1 MGNKWNELLENARGI
16 LSEVSE
22 AEEFIA
28 FDDGTYPPLD
38 FDATTT
44 KYLRTLFRILDLETP
59 EGELADKVRALAAWF
74 IHWADIK
81 SVED

>member
-1 MGNKWNELLENARGI
+1 MGNKWTDLLDFAREI

-22 AEEFIA
+22 AEGFVVR
-28 FDDGTYPPLD
+28 DDGTCAPFN
-38 FDATTT
+38 FDKAAT
-44 KYLRTLFRILDLETP
+44 KYLRTLFRMLDLETP
-59 EGELADKVRALAAWF
+59 DNELADKVRALAAWF